1 MSGMGSGGTGGGCG
15 WRGGGGSC
23 LGSGVC
29 KVGYIGPHKGGRGEG
44 RATLTALAVQFFFF
58 FFPPP

>member
-1 MSGMGSGGTGGGCG
+1 MSGMGSGGTGK
-15 WRGGGGSC
+15 GGGSC

-58 FFPPP
+58 FPPP